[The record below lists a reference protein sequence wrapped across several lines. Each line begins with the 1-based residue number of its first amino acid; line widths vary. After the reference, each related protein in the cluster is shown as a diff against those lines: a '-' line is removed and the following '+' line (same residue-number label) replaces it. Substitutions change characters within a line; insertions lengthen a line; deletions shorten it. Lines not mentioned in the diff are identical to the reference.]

1 MLKTEREQLA
11 AQLAAVNAM
20 LRSLPSND
28 HLARIGFE
36 ARRNELQ
43 QQIQALGEVDERRA
57 KVALFFGGDP
67 VVGSIG
73 IETTFGTNV
82 MWTFQDMMSKVWST
96 IDEAQPLR
104 QMGPVRDKKA
114 SQLHITSVVH
124 GSFGFLLEELDNEME
139 PLFRTPLSVAADK
152 VTNYIINFAG
162 ENENAFTETI
172 EALNPR
178 VFKSIRDFFSHMHG
192 QNATFRIVEGEID
205 RQFDH
210 QAIEIA
216 WKRAEGTNVDEQ
228 QIRIDGQLLGV
239 IPVGRRFELQPAD
252 GGPVVRGKISES
264 FGETYVQNMSRQQF
278 AGRLWR
284 AQIVKKTIE
293 KVGRPPVENYTLLQL
308 DEISEV
314 QQPEEPSQ

>member
-1 MLKTEREQLA
+1 MLKIEREQLA

-20 LRSLPSND
+20 LQSMPPND
-28 HLARIGFE
+28 HLGRIGFE

-43 QQIQALGEVDERRA
+43 QQIQVLGEVDEHRA

-82 MWTFQDMMSKVWST
+82 MWSFQDMMSKVWGAL
-96 IDEAQPLR
+96 DEAQPLR
-104 QMGPVRDKKA
+104 QMGPIRDREA

-124 GSFGFLLEELDNEME
+124 GSFGFLLEELDNQTQ

-152 VTNYIINFAG
+152 VTNYIINFADD
-162 ENENAFTETI
+162 NENAFTETI

-205 RQFDH
+205 KQFDH
-210 QAIEIA
+210 HAIETA

-228 QIRIDGQLLGV
+228 QVRIDGQLLGV
-239 IPVGRRFELQPAD
+239 IPVGRRFELQPA
-252 GGPVVRGKISES
+252 GGGHVVRGKISES
-264 FGETYVQNMSRQQF
+264 FGETYVQNISRQQF

-284 AQIVKKTIE
+284 ALLLKKTIE

-308 DEISEV
+308 DEISEAHPP
-314 QQPEEPSQ
+314 QRPSQ

>member
-1 MLKTEREQLA
+1 MEHNRRSAALKANGAKE
-11 AQLAAVNAM
+11 
-20 LRSLPSND
+20 
-28 HLARIGFE
+28 
-36 ARRNELQ
+36 
-43 QQIQALGEVDERRA
+43 IQ
-57 KVALFFGGDP
+57 
-67 VVGSIG
+67 
-73 IETTFGTNV
+73 
-82 MWTFQDMMSKVWST
+82 
-96 IDEAQPLR
+96 
-104 QMGPVRDKKA
+104 KA

-239 IPVGRRFELQPAD
+239 IPVEA
-252 GGPVVRGKISES
+252 
-264 FGETYVQNMSRQQF
+264 
-278 AGRLWR
+278 
-284 AQIVKKTIE
+284 
-293 KVGRPPVENYTLLQL
+293 
-308 DEISEV
+308 
-314 QQPEEPSQ
+314 